1 MIERYPDDCNWYILS
16 VIVDHNLGSKVL
28 KIARQAGITGGTII
42 PAHGTLGDRYPKWF
56 DDYDIRKEIVLMISN
71 ESIADK
77 TIVQLRKI
85 MKLNRPNHG
94 IIFTLSVTELL
105 GSAYCRL
112 NDKPIQKGAYKFMQQ
127 AIFVVV
133 DKGLAEVVV
142 SSAET
147 AGARGATVINGRG
160 AGVHETSKLFSMEI
174 EPEKEIVLIIA
185 KVELI
190 DAITNAINKAAHLE
204 EPGKGILFVVD
215 IQKSHG
221 LFD

>member
-1 MIERYPDDCNWYILS
+1 MEKCPDDCSWYILS

-28 KIARQAGITGGTII
+28 KTARQSGITGGTII
-42 PAHGTLGDRYPKWF
+42 PAHGTLGIRHSKWV
-56 DDYDIRKEIVLMISN
+56 DDYEIRKEIVLMISN
-71 ESIADK
+71 ESIVDK
-77 TIVQLRKI
+77 SIDQLRQV
-85 MKLNRPNHG
+85 MKFNKPNHG
-94 IIFTLSVTELL
+94 IAFTLSVADLL

-112 NDKPIQKGAYKFMQQ
+112 IDKPIQEGVNKAMLQ

-133 DKGLAEVVV
+133 DKGLAELVVN
-142 SSAET
+142 SAET
-147 AGARGATVINGRG
+147 AGSRGATVINGRG

-185 KVELI
+185 QAELI
-190 DAITNAINKAAHLE
+190 DAITNAINKATQMD

-215 IQKSHG
+215 IQKSYG

>member
-1 MIERYPDDCNWYILS
+1 MIEKCPDDCRWYIMS

-28 KIARQAGITGGTII
+28 KIARQSGITGGTII

-56 DDYDIRKEIVLMISN
+56 DDYDIRKEIVLMIAN
-71 ESIADK
+71 ESIVDK
-77 TIVQLRKI
+77 SIDQLKQV
-85 MKLNRPNHG
+85 MKFNKPNHG
-94 IIFTLSVTELL
+94 IVFTMSVADLL
-105 GSAYCRL
+105 GSAYCRMS
-112 NDKPIQKGAYKFMQQ
+112 DKPKQEVCRAMQK

-133 DKGLAEVVV
+133 DKGLAELVVN
-142 SSAET
+142 SAET

-185 KVELI
+185 QAELI
-190 DAITNAINKAAHLE
+190 DAITNAINKATQMD

-215 IQKSHG
+215 IQKSYG